1 MMNKKELVL
10 LSRRIGYQFK
20 DSSLLEKALT
30 HSSYANEHGLSYTE
44 NNERLEFLGDAFFD
58 AVIAEKLCSL
68 LREKEEGDLSKI
80 RASIVCEESLIRKAE
95 QLGLSGYVLLGNG
108 EARNAKT
115 FGYRAFEA
123 DALEAIFGAVFLDGG
138 YEEVRRVILDL
149 FSDIIDDG
157 IQGRLKKD
165 FKSMLQEKLQSGS
178 QKQIEYE
185 ITDEKGPDH
194 DKTFFAAVRYRGQI
208 IGSGSGRSKKQAE
221 QDAAG
226 RALESL

>member
-1 MMNKKELVL
+1 M
-10 LSRRIGYQFK
+10 
-20 DSSLLEKALT
+20 
-30 HSSYANEHGLSYTE
+30 
-44 NNERLEFLGDAFFD
+44 
-58 AVIAEKLCSL
+58 
-68 LREKEEGDLSKI
+68 
-80 RASIVCEESLIRKAE
+80 
-95 QLGLSGYVLLGNG
+95 
-108 EARNAKT
+108 

-149 FSDIIDDG
+149 FRDIIDDG
-157 IQGRLKKD
+157 IQGRLNKD
-165 FKSMLQEKLQSGS
+165 YKSMLQEKLQSGS
-178 QKQIEYE
+178 QTQIEYE

-226 RALESL
+226 RALEIL